1 MPDDARPAAPSPDGA
16 SSRQPAGSPPSWQ
29 SPDAVPSRQSAG
41 PADMPAPPGRVDPRF
56 ARSARFWLRA
66 YPRRWRAAR
75 AAEMTEVLADLA
87 EPGATRLDLRGAADV
102 IRSGWATRWREHPP
116 PRAMLAYRLW
126 DGRMPERYHPWL
138 WDDVTGA
145 LYSVRRLWP
154 VLFIVV
160 VMWIDGSSYAVV
172 GALVVWVIMVLTTR
186 GYVRREALRRFFPP
200 EPSIPLIFAGPS
212 GYRYVPPA
220 RLAARPI
227 LGATALVG
235 LTSAGAMLLASRFA
249 APGDHGATYEF
260 LGGTLTLPLFQYGFP
275 TALQVTLGA
284 VAVAL
289 TVPVTAALLVGV
301 PRRATGRPAQPHR
314 TLLGCGRTARWVVAA
329 LVAWHLLLALLVS
342 TSTGVDFTVGVPATA
357 LGSLVGPAALIGWL
371 VIRRTEHDGG
381 APLALGDLAHLVG
394 RRRRRPLEVDQ
405 PMAVWTWPD
414 PYAIPTPAPRPT
426 TA

>member
-1 MPDDARPAAPSPDGA
+1 MPDDARPAAPSSDRA
-16 SSRQPAGSPPSWQ
+16 PS
-29 SPDAVPSRQSAG
+29 AVPAD
-41 PADMPAPPGRVDPRF
+41 PADPADPTPTVPTIPTVPTTASTSRVDPRF

-116 PRAMLAYRLW
+116 PRAMFAYRLW
-126 DGRMPERYHPWL
+126 DGRMPERYDPWL

-160 VMWIDGSSYAVV
+160 VLWIDGSTYSVV
-172 GALVVWVIMVLTTR
+172 GALVVWVTMVLSTR
-186 GYVRREALRRFFPP
+186 GYVRREALRRYFPP
-200 EPSIPLIFAGPS
+200 APSIPLIFAGPS
-212 GYRYVPPA
+212 GYRYVPPM

-249 APGDHGATYEF
+249 APGDHGPTYEL

-275 TALQVTLGA
+275 TALQATLGA

-289 TVPVTAALLVGV
+289 TVPVAVALLVGV
-301 PRRATGRPAQPHR
+301 PRRAAGRPAQPHR
-314 TLLGCGRTARWVVAA
+314 TLLGGGRTARRVVDA
-329 LVAWHLLLALLVS
+329 LVAWHLLLALLIA
-342 TSTGVDFTVGVPATA
+342 TNAGADFTVGVPATV
-357 LGSLVGPAALIGWL
+357 LGSLLGPAALVGWL
-371 VIRRTEHDGG
+371 VVRRTEHDGG
-381 APLALGDLAHLVG
+381 APLALGDLAHLAG
-394 RRRRRPLEVDQ
+394 RRRRRPLEVDHL
-405 PMAVWTWPD
+405 MAVWTWPD
-414 PYAIPTPAPRPT
+414 PYALPTPTPTST